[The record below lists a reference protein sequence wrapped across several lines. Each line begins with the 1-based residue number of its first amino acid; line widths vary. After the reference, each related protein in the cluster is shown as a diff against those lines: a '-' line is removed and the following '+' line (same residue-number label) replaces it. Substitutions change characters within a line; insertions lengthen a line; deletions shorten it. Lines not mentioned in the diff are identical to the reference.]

1 MIVPQ
6 ARKETF
12 LFYHPTTDFSFLC
25 IDLVFVSSRQRL
37 LHRPCPEASLKE
49 YRASTPC
56 VSFSKEPGNNY
67 FRFCQVL
74 TMSMRSF
81 SASCPLIC
89 PTRCLSSSSN
99 PFQLITNIIEAL
111 NSMRLPTVE
120 PGSRLKLIEAKLR
133 FKFYFYF

>member
-1 MIVPQ
+1 MTTQVQARVAQLPEMIVPQ

-12 LFYHPTTDFSFLC
+12 LFIIRQLISVSSILTK
-25 IDLVFVSSRQRL
+25 VFVSSRQRL
-37 LHRPCPEASLKE
+37 LRRPCPEASLKE

-74 TMSMRSF
+74 TMSMKSF
-81 SASCPLIC
+81 CASCPLIC

-99 PFQLITNIIEAL
+99 IQYSFNLSNIFQH
-111 NSMRLPTVE
+111 S
-120 PGSRLKLIEAKLR
+120 SRGVW
-133 FKFYFYF
+133 